1 MDLSY
6 REVYAMNREEARRQ
20 IVETYMT
27 MTTGNLSETARL
39 WRTSRHLVRKPVP
52 ALWVWVRRY
61 QEEGLS
67 GLADRS
73 RRPKRSP
80 KRTPAELSWRRR

>member
-39 WRTSRHLVRKPVP
+39 WRTSRHLVRK
-52 ALWVWVRRY
+52 WVRRY